1 MEKTFGSAGGWLA
14 GIASTTAA
22 VILAA
27 CGGGGGG
34 GGGPEMGTVSMSMID
49 ATCDYRNVWVNV
61 KEVRVQKSSTAGDTD
76 TGWVTLTPVPTGTAK
91 RVDLLHLTNGDV
103 MNLGA
108 ATVEAGVYSQLRLV
122 LEDTGNDLVLG
133 DGTSVPLKTPSAQ
146 QSGLKIKTDFTV
158 VPNTTTAYILD
169 FDACKSIVV
178 AGNSGQYIL
187 KPVVRLTPQ
196 FTGSIAGTVS
206 TPGAAVSAQT
216 ATGAVERTTVA
227 DGTGKFVIPFVL
239 PGTYSVVA
247 AASGHRSAVVTS
259 VPVGTTTTTIST
271 SIPLGTSTMATVSGT
286 VANATTVSGLIDA
299 SVTATQG
306 LTGGPTITVK
316 ETNVDGNTGAYSL
329 SLPTASPTR
338 STFATTTMTFTTD
351 AAVGDAYK
359 FVATTPGK
367 SPLERIVHVLTDTI
381 VNFTFP

>member
-1 MEKTFGSAGGWLA
+1 MEKTFGRAGGWLA

-27 CGGGGGG
+27 CGGGGGS

-61 KEVRVQKSSTAGDTD
+61 KEVRVQKSSTAGDGD
-76 TGWVTLTPVPTGTAK
+76 GGWVTLQPVPTGSAK
-91 RVDLLHLTNGDV
+91 RVDLLNLTNGDV

-133 DGTSVPLKTPSAQ
+133 DGTTVPLKTPSAQ
-146 QSGLKIKTDFTV
+146 QSGLKIKSDFTV
-158 VPNTTTAYILD
+158 VPNTTTPYVLD

-196 FTGSIAGTVS
+196 FTGAIAGTVNA
-206 TPGAAVSAQT
+206 PGATVSAQT
-216 ATGAVERTTVA
+216 ATGAIERTTVA
-227 DGTGKFVIPFVL
+227 DATGKFVIPFVL

-247 AASGHRSAVVTS
+247 VASSRQSAVVTS

-286 VANATTVSGLIDA
+286 VANATTVGGLIDA
-299 SVTATQG
+299 SVAAKQG

-351 AAVGDAYK
+351 VAVGDDYT

-367 SPLERIVHVLTDTI
+367 TPLQRAVNVLTDTI